1 METTQKHKK
10 TQNTK
15 KKKLIIKSSSSSS
28 ISKKNPRKKTQK
40 KQQKKRKLI
49 IASSTTSDLDKK
61 ENKNEN
67 KTDLNTKEQL
77 HKMPARLNEQ
87 FIDLMEQLA
96 NIMLKQGEPFRA
108 RAYQKAQETIMSYPD
123 NIQSPNDLKDKPNI
137 GATIMD
143 KLNEYVQTGTLQVL
157 EREKTNP
164 VNILGEVYGI
174 GPKKAK
180 ELVDKGVTTIE
191 ALRANQDALLNETQ
205 KVGLKYYEDI
215 LKRIPRAE
223 IEEYKTIFTT
233 EFHKQTTTI
242 GTGKME
248 IVGSYR
254 RGAESSG
261 DIDVIITS
269 TNPSI
274 FKNFVDDLIKI
285 KVIQEVLSRGPTKC
299 LVIAKIPGHTISR
312 RVDFL
317 YTSPEEFPFAILY
330 FTGSKI
336 FNTVM
341 RHEALA
347 KDLTMNEHG
356 LYSLISKKKGEKVDH
371 IFSSEQDIFDYLGL
385 EYKAPHERTDG
396 RAVSVAT
403 LQKSE
408 ATLQK
413 SEATTVDKNEVI
425 SAATVSAAKAKEEA
439 NEEEEPQINE
449 TIKTQIQNF
458 KKNGINVLHTL
469 SEHELT
475 EMIKLAN
482 ILYRNFQPIMT
493 DNEYD
498 ILQDYITEKFPSN
511 QEVFKVGAPVEKNK
525 AQLPY
530 EMASMDKIKP
540 DTGILTNWT
549 KKFTGPYVLSCK
561 LDGVSGLYST
571 EGKTPKLY
579 TRGDGKV
586 GQDVSYLIP
595 HLRLPKTHDIVIRG
609 EFIIPKMTFETK
621 YKTTFANPRNMV
633 AGIINQKAVNEAI
646 NDVHFVAY
654 EVIKPVLKPSN
665 QMSFLQTQDIETVLN
680 KTVSTLPNGSSALS
694 NELLSETL
702 VEWRQN
708 YAYEIDGVIVTDDK
722 NYSRKSGNPEHAFA
736 FKMVLSDQIAEAKV
750 VDVIWTPS
758 KDGYLKPRVQIEPI
772 NLGGVRIE
780 YATGFNGAFI
790 NDNKVG
796 IGAIIESYCSSRR
809 SENAI
814 NPL

>member
-40 KQQKKRKLI
+40 KRKLI
-49 IASSTTSDLDKK
+49 IASSTTSDLDKKENK

-123 NIQSPNDLKDKPNI
+123 TIQSPNDLKDKPNI

-180 ELVDKGVTTIE
+180 ELVDKGITTIE

-223 IEEYKTIFTT
+223 IEEYKKIFTT
-233 EFHKQTTTI
+233 EFHKQTASEP
-242 GTGKME
+242 GKME

-269 TNPSI
+269 TNPAI

-356 LYSLISKKKGEKVDH
+356 LYSLISKKKGEKVGH
-371 IFSSEQDIFDYLGL
+371 VFNSEQDIFDYLGL

-396 RAVSVAT
+396 RAVQKSEAT

-413 SEATTVDKNEVI
+413 S
-425 SAATVSAAKAKEEA
+425 EA

-498 ILQDYITEKFPSN
+498 ILQDYITEKYPSN

-525 AQLPY
+525 AQ
-530 EMASMDKIKP
+530 
-540 DTGILTNWT
+540 
-549 KKFTGPYVLSCK
+549 
-561 LDGVSGLYST
+561 
-571 EGKTPKLY
+571 
-579 TRGDGKV
+579 
-586 GQDVSYLIP
+586 
-595 HLRLPKTHDIVIRG
+595 
-609 EFIIPKMTFETK
+609 
-621 YKTTFANPRNMV
+621 
-633 AGIINQKAVNEAI
+633 
-646 NDVHFVAY
+646 
-654 EVIKPVLKPSN
+654 
-665 QMSFLQTQDIETVLN
+665 
-680 KTVSTLPNGSSALS
+680 
-694 NELLSETL
+694 
-702 VEWRQN
+702 
-708 YAYEIDGVIVTDDK
+708 
-722 NYSRKSGNPEHAFA
+722 
-736 FKMVLSDQIAEAKV
+736 
-750 VDVIWTPS
+750 
-758 KDGYLKPRVQIEPI
+758 
-772 NLGGVRIE
+772 
-780 YATGFNGAFI
+780 
-790 NDNKVG
+790 
-796 IGAIIESYCSSRR
+796 
-809 SENAI
+809 
-814 NPL
+814 